1 MNYIKNLKVD
11 PVVLNNEIDRELA
24 DVKYMV
30 RKLKNEV
37 FLELKEYLLTIDNIF
52 RDYIPSLTL
61 SLLRLYCDLSIEKK
75 DS

>member
-1 MNYIKNLKVD
+1 LNYIKNLKVD